1 MAQMPQ
7 TQVPGIYHR
16 RVGDILLT
24 TLEDGFQ
31 DAPMASVVNIPQD
44 EAVAL
49 MHAAYRPVPR
59 RTPVQ
64 CFLIRSAGRIAL
76 VDTGCGPAKPTVGKL
91 AGNLAAAGVAPDD
104 IDTILMTHLHP
115 DHFGGLRDAA
125 GQAAYPNATLHL
137 AAEEHAYWH
146 DDRAAAAE
154 PDAARR
160 AAFFT
165 QARLALS
172 AYAGRTETFSGV
184 REIFPGVTTTP
195 LPGHTPG
202 HTGYL
207 IESAGE
213 TLLIWGDIVHVQEI
227 QVARPEAGMAVD
239 VQPLQAE
246 DTRRA
251 ILERAVRERLTVAG
265 MHLHFPAIAHVAR
278 AGEGHVLLPEAWSS
292 ASLG

>member
-1 MAQMPQ
+1 MAQLPQ
-7 TQVPGIYHR
+7 SQVPGVYHR

-31 DAPMASVVNIPQD
+31 DAPMASVVNIAPE
-44 EAVAL
+44 EAVAM
-49 MHAAYRPVPR
+49 MHAAFRPVPR

-76 VDTGCGPAKPTVGKL
+76 VDTGYGPVKPTVGKL
-91 AGNLAAAGVAPDD
+91 AANLAAAGVAPEE

-115 DHFGGLRDAA
+115 DHFGGLRDAS
-125 GQAAYPNATLHL
+125 GQATYPHATLHL

-154 PDAARR
+154 QDATRR

-165 QARLALS
+165 QARLALA
-172 AYAGRTETFSGV
+172 AYAGRIETFSGV
-184 REIFPGVTTTP
+184 QEIFPGVTTMP

-213 TLLIWGDIVHVQEI
+213 ALLIWGDIVHVQEI

-251 ILERAVRERLTVAG
+251 ILERAARERLAVAG
-265 MHLHFPAIAHVAR
+265 MHMHFPAIAHVAR
-278 AGEGHVLLPEAWSS
+278 AGEGHALVPEAWSS
-292 ASLG
+292 AALG

>member
-1 MAQMPQ
+1 MAQLPQ

-31 DAPMASVVNIPQD
+31 DAPMASVVNISAD
-44 EAVAL
+44 EAVAM
-49 MHAAYRPVPR
+49 MHAAFRPVPR

-64 CFLIRSAGRIAL
+64 CFLIRSAERIAL
-76 VDTGCGPAKPTVGKL
+76 VDTGYGPVKPTVGKL
-91 AGNLAAAGVAPDD
+91 AANLAAAGIAPEE

-115 DHFGGLRDAA
+115 DHFGGLRTST
-125 GQAAYPNATLHL
+125 GQAAYPRATLHL

-154 PDAARR
+154 PDATRR

-165 QARLALS
+165 QARLALA
-172 AYAGRTETFSGV
+172 AYAGRTQTFSGV
-184 REIFPGVTTTP
+184 QEVFPGVTTMP

-251 ILERAVRERLTVAG
+251 ILERAARERLTVAG

-278 AGEGHVLLPEAWSS
+278 SGDSHALVPEAWSS
-292 ASLG
+292 AALV

>member
-1 MAQMPQ
+1 MAQLPQ

-44 EAVAL
+44 EAVAM
-49 MHAAYRPVPR
+49 MHAAYRPVLR

-64 CFLIRSAGRIAL
+64 CFLIRSAGRVAL
-76 VDTGCGPAKPTVGKL
+76 VDTGCGPVKPTLGKL
-91 AGNLAAAGVAPDD
+91 AGNLAAAGVAPGE

-125 GQAAYPNATLHL
+125 GQAAYPRATLHL

-165 QARLALS
+165 QARLALA

-184 REIFPGVTTTP
+184 REIFPGVTTMP

-207 IESAGE
+207 IESGGE
-213 TLLIWGDIVHVQEI
+213 
-227 QVARPEAGMAVD
+227 PC
-239 VQPLQAE
+239 
-246 DTRRA
+246 
-251 ILERAVRERLTVAG
+251 
-265 MHLHFPAIAHVAR
+265 
-278 AGEGHVLLPEAWSS
+278 
-292 ASLG
+292 